1 MIETPASIMD
11 NRNGASTQVYI
22 FAPAKPL
29 MLPSGAIAWSNWQQQ
44 TENAET
50 LGNDMP
56 YYRSKTDV
64 LGACTTNPAYIGN
77 VSED

>member
-1 MIETPASIMD
+1 MIDTPQSIAS
-11 NRNGASTQVYI
+11 NRNTTATQRYI

-29 MLPSGAIAWSNWQQQ
+29 ILPSGAIAWSNWQQQ

-50 LGNDMP
+50 LPTDN
-56 YYRSKTDV
+56 YTLSEVTDV
-64 LGACTTNPAYIGN
+64 YGACRTSAAYIGN